1 MKKLILLTA
10 LTFSIGA
17 VAFACGEEGKKEGKA
32 CCKSKKACAGKD
44 EKKECSKS
52 TKSCC
57 KSKKAEGQAVPAS
70 TTPAAH

>member
-17 VAFACGEEGKKEGKA
+17 VAIACGDEGKKEGKA

-44 EKKECSKS
+44 EKKECSKA

-57 KSKKAEGQAVPAS
+57 KSKKAEQAAPAS
-70 TTPAAH
+70 TAPAAH

>member
-44 EKKECSKS
+44 EKKECSKV